1 MKTEVQERI
10 DTIKH
15 EEVSMCDGEEVQ
27 LLRENNLCCN
37 CVKESYLSDLIKNNG
52 QWERCSYCDE
62 KHHTFK
68 LERVA
73 ELVDDAMKHHYY
85 KTATEPA
92 PFDHSFERDG
102 DPVQDI
108 VWKILQAKKDGIAED
123 ICIILQEKHD
133 SGPDSCV
140 EEVEFADESMYA
152 QKKNSTAPSYAD
164 REIPRLSADYE
175 WREKWS
181 AFKQSIKFEKRFF
194 NPEAQSFLKEL
205 FAGIT
210 EASQT
215 SRGLSVIERG
225 GPGTALTH
233 VYRARVFYKRED
245 IENALCNPE
254 IMLGPPPPSK
264 ARAGR
269 MNPAGIALFYG
280 ADDPEVTLNEV
291 RPIVGSSVMVARFK
305 ILRPMRILNLNA
317 LQFLIVAGSY
327 FDPHYATCLSRKN
340 FFPELW
346 RDLLRPTMPGEEEMD
361 YLPTQVIAEF
371 LAASDGL
378 NIDGIRHTS
387 VQAGDKGNNII
398 FFHGHGD
405 VRFVRR
411 SKTLR
416 VEWPLGIEDQPNV
429 IVREDAAQGDS
440 EQPEYFFGCEG
451 LHNDEP
457 EAPLQLD
464 TSNIDIYHING
475 VSLKY
480 SSQAVLWQVSDAM
493 AQHTEPPVDLSDQV

>member
-1 MKTEVQERI
+1 MRDE
-10 DTIKH
+10 
-15 EEVSMCDGEEVQ
+15 EEVQ
-27 LLRENNLCCN
+27 QLRRNNICHN
-37 CVKESYLSDLIKNNG
+37 CVTESYLSYLIKNDG
-52 QWERCSYCDE
+52 QRHRCSYCNE
-62 KHHTFK
+62 KHHTIK

-73 ELVDDAMKHHYY
+73 ELVDDAMKRHYY
-85 KTATEPA
+85 QTATEPA
-92 PFDHSFERDG
+92 PMDHSFERDG

-108 VWKILQAKKDGIAED
+108 VWEILQAKRDGIAED
-123 ICIILQEKHD
+123 ICKILQEEYD
-133 SGPDSCV
+133 SGPDSCG
-140 EEVEFADESMYA
+140 EEDEFAEESMYA
-152 QKKNSTAPSYAD
+152 RKKSSTAPLSAD
-164 REIPRLSADYE
+164 CKVPRLDADYE

-181 AFKQSIKFEKRFF
+181 AFKQSIKFERRFF

-215 SRGLSVIERG
+215 SRDLSVIERV

-233 VYRARVFYKRED
+233 VYRARVFYKDED
-245 IENALCNPE
+245 IESALCNPE

-280 ADDPEVTLNEV
+280 ADDPEVALNEV
-291 RPIVGSSVMVARFK
+291 RPIVGSSVIVACFK

-317 LQFLIVAGSY
+317 LQFLIEAGSY

-346 RDLLRPTMPGEEEMD
+346 SDLLRPTMPGEEEID

-378 NIDGIRHTS
+378 NLDGIRHTS
-387 VQAGDKGNNII
+387 VQAGDEGDNII

-411 SKTLR
+411 PKTLR
-416 VEWPLGIEDQPNV
+416 VELPFEIEYQPNV
-429 IVREDAAQGDS
+429 IVREDDAQEDF
-440 EQPEYFFGCEG
+440 EQPENFFRCEE

-457 EAPLQLD
+457 EATLQLD
-464 TSNIDIYHING
+464 TSNINIYHING
-475 VSLKY
+475 VCLNY
-480 SSQAVLWQVSDAM
+480 SSKTVLWQVSDAV
-493 AQHTEPPVDLSDQV
+493 AQHTDTPVDLL